1 VKEIRY
7 FPALCILKKC
17 VVIVIKNFTM
27 GKLNCLYS
35 PLGGIYSLKACH
47 VVLQI
52 DIYPTLASVYFR
64 VNFSNLQR
72 KIYPSA
78 VIFHNSV
85 YCAKLIFTNLRIIIP
100 IAMRI

>member
-1 VKEIRY
+1 
-7 FPALCILKKC
+7 
-17 VVIVIKNFTM
+17 M
-27 GKLNCLYS
+27 GKLSCLYS

-64 VNFSNLQR
+64 VNFNNLQR

-85 YCAKLIFTNLRIIIP
+85 YTVLSLYLLICVSSFQLLCAFKWKRQLWNRRAVFC
-100 IAMRI
+100 